1 MLRKIMTIIMFGA
14 ALCLTAAAE
23 NLLMNGDFSQW
34 KAKKPVKWNL
44 WSEKGSAIQLT
55 EANSDG
61 GGVRITDCANGSLGQ
76 RVKVAA
82 GKTYE
87 VSLTGKLSGDS
98 SLRFFVRF
106 FDADGKRMTQK
117 KYVFPGRVKNK
128 WETVS
133 VNVTAPENSAS
144 MLLLIG
150 IKGQGGPEDAAQLRE
165 VVIAEANGEAK

>member
-1 MLRKIMTIIMFGA
+1 MLRNIMTVMIFGA
-14 ALCLTAAAE
+14 ALCLTASAE
-23 NLLMNGDFSQW
+23 NLLVNGDFSQW
-34 KAKKPVKWNL
+34 KAKKPVKWSL

-55 EANSDG
+55 EAKSDG
-61 GGVRITDCANGSLGQ
+61 GVCIADCANGSLGQ
-76 RVKVAA
+76 RIKVAA

-87 VSLTGKLSGDS
+87 VSLTGKLSGGA

-117 KYVFPGRVKNK
+117 KFAFPGRVKDK

-150 IKGQGGPEDAAQLRE
+150 IKGKGSPEDAVQIRE
-165 VVIAEANGEAK
+165 VVIAEAKGETK